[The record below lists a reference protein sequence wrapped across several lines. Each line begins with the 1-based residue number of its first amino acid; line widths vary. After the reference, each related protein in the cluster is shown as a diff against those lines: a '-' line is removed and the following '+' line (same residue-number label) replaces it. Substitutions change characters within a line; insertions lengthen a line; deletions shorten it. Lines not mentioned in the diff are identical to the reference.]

1 MDDKLIDS
9 IIPASIATMSLTLK
23 ELSSLLRWDKCLD
36 TSPTTITWIK
46 ITVWDEPWYPV
57 DFKWPKLGH
66 SSRDGD
72 LLTNKVSFNLEG
84 LYYYII
90 IIKLIKIEDY
100 VYIIYYHCYM
110 YDMNII
116 LHTIHVYLWIN

>member
-1 MDDKLIDS
+1 MDDKLIDI
-9 IIPASIATMSLTLK
+9 IIPASIAKMSLTLK

-66 SSRDGD
+66 SSSDECD
-72 LLTNKVSFNLEG
+72 LLTNKVSFNLEEG
-84 LYYYII
+84 LSILII
-90 IIKLIKIEDY
+90 IIKLIKIE
-100 VYIIYYHCYM
+100 
-110 YDMNII
+110 
-116 LHTIHVYLWIN
+116 